1 MNNLYKRPM
10 FRKGG
15 SAEGG
20 ITSGLQSPRQ
30 GYNTNENNTVKQN
43 DLSKVNL
50 RDMNMQQI
58 QNLANSFYPERK
70 DPRPSRRFNDFLI
83 NFGLDIASRSPQGNI
98 FNTIAASAKDPFA
111 QFQTTR
117 AAENAAMD
125 VRDEAM
131 IDRRSDMFGTLLGA
145 QADILGSEGG
155 SKTFAKQANDAE
167 IQSLMTS
174 LFELE
179 ANQKTD
185 QALSD
190 EEFNKQQSILMQ
202 RLQGYTGKNPAVT
215 SLFGNKAQA
224 EVVIGGIQNDIVNSE
239 RIIKVMGPDGEMVE
253 VVEGEYAAEN
263 PKYIGEETARRYI
276 ELYNK
281 MVKDSIGLAEGG
293 RANYANGEMVESR
306 DIRKTEQMI
315 GDSISSPREEGIQ
328 VSEKMVEEIAPTG
341 DSLSYEELR
350 ARLPQEI
357 TDDIIVIL
365 AESPQALVDFAEIQT
380 QTDVDEF
387 NMKYGVNLSLPSGA

>member
-1 MNNLYKRPM
+1 MPGNLYKRPM

-125 VRDEAM
+125 VKDEAM

-167 IQSLMTS
+167 IEALMTQ

-179 ANQKTD
+179 AQQKTD

-190 EEFNKQQSILMQ
+190 EEYAQQQAILMQ

-215 SLFGNKAQA
+215 SLFGNKDQA
-224 EVVIGGIQNDIVNSE
+224 DIVIQGIQNDITNSE
-239 RIIKVMGPDGEMVE
+239 AIIKVMGPDGEMIE
-253 VVEGEYAAEN
+253 VVEGEYANEN
-263 PKYIGEETARRYI
+263 PKYIAEETAKRYI

-281 MVKDSIGLAEGG
+281 MIKESMGLAEGG
-293 RANYANGEMVESR
+293 RANFSMGGGADVM
-306 DIRKTEQMI
+306 
-315 GDSISSPREEGIQ
+315 EEAIQ
-328 VSEKMVEEIAPTG
+328 VTETQPKEVAPTG

-350 ARLPQEI
+350 ARLPKEV
-357 TDDIIVIL
+357 TDDIVVIL
-365 AESPQALVDFAEIQT
+365 AESPQALIDFAEIQT